1 MCFNCIPDINECS
14 DLDLCGAHTCVNTD
28 GSFWCKCL
36 SGFTHTQE
44 SQQFCVGKEMTSEVS
59 DAKEIFASRVSDAN
73 KIYYP

>member
-36 SGFTHTQE
+36 SGFTHTQA
-44 SQQFCVGKEMTSEVS
+44 SQQFCVGKE
-59 DAKEIFASRVSDAN
+59 IFASRVLDAN
-73 KIYYP
+73 KIYFQ